1 MNWPGVY
8 IGSKITVNWEKGA
21 IMNRKCLAL
30 VILLAS
36 CFLQV
41 MPGIVG
47 AEEAAV
53 VLSKQPVAMCG
64 MAPAGSNMTGNG
76 YITYEAKNV
85 DALYEQI
92 RSIMTKYQ
100 ATVKNFNMNNSP
112 NMKYKN
118 LNLEVTLDI
127 EDAPS
132 FMNEISSFKIVKN
145 QSYNQNAQNEGNIES
160 LKQELEVCNDRL
172 NKVISTAK
180 PDVEVIKLIVNK
192 ITETENKIK
201 SLEMNYPLVNK
212 ARINITIQQKGYP
225 VNNRSDVAIILTVII
240 AGMALVFFV
249 LGLFS
254 IKLITRIKK
263 KKPEGQV

>member
-1 MNWPGVY
+1 MNKKY
-8 IGSKITVNWEKGA
+8 
-21 IMNRKCLAL
+21 LAL

-36 CFLQV
+36 CVLQV
-41 MPGIVG
+41 IPGILG
-47 AEEAAV
+47 AEETAV

-64 MAPAGSNMTGNG
+64 IAPSGSNMTGNG

-92 RSIMTKYQ
+92 KSIMTKYQ

-112 NMKYKN
+112 DMKYKN

-132 FMNEISSFKIVKN
+132 FMNEISSFKMVKN
-145 QSYNQNAQNEGNIES
+145 QSYNQNAQNEGNVEA
-160 LKQELEVCNDRL
+160 LQQELAVFNDRL
-172 NKVISTAK
+172 NKVIAVTK

-212 ARINITIQQKGYP
+212 ARINITIQQKGFP
-225 VNNRSDVAIILTVII
+225 VKYRNDAAIILTVII

-254 IKLITRIKK
+254 IKLITRFKK
-263 KKPEGQV
+263 KKPEGQI